1 MEKNQLP
8 QTSSVSS
15 RACPI
20 QKDYKDTADSGIS
33 VEETQRTIHIDHP
46 RSTTLLKRTQLS
58 SWKAD
63 RAGCH
68 FPACAVS
75 LVLQAGE
82 LRRMFI
88 EERACL
94 NNTAARMKGKKGR
107 SISSTEDETDFSLTE
122 EVPND

>member
-1 MEKNQLP
+1 MEKNHLP

-20 QKDYKDTADSGIS
+20 QKDYKDTADSVIS
-33 VEETQRTIHIDHP
+33 VEETQRTIPIDHP
-46 RSTTLLKRTQLS
+46 RSNHPTKKDDS
-58 SWKAD
+58 S
-63 RAGCH
+63 RPGRLT

-75 LVLQAGE
+75 PVLQAGE

-94 NNTAARMKGKKGR
+94 NNTAARIMGKKGR

-122 EVPND
+122 EVPNN